1 MQVPRWSLSRDTETK
16 LTRILRCG
24 ASPASVAFMEDHPV
38 PAWHDIEGRLV
49 LVQLRQPYVV
59 VTHPC
64 EPMIRTEHGAL
75 PMSAVRPEHG
85 IQGAATV
92 PYLRGTLHVAPGEPG
107 RIMFRI
113 RVDMDN
119 GAKADVFLDREDV
132 VFITATE
139 RSLIQGAS

>member
-1 MQVPRWSLSRDTETK
+1 MGRGTETK
-16 LTRILRCG
+16 LTGRLRFC
-24 ASPASVAFMEDHPV
+24 ASPASVAGMEDHPV
-38 PAWHDIEGRLV
+38 PAWHDLEGRLV

-64 EPMIRTEHGAL
+64 EPMIRTEQGTL

-92 PYLRGTLHVAPGEPG
+92 PYLRGVLHVAPGEPG

-113 RVDMDN
+113 RVDLEH
-119 GAKADVFLDREDV
+119 GVRADVFLDREDV
-132 VFITATE
+132 AFITSTE